1 MIGRVKA
8 MTTLTM
14 ELPEKVFAAMRVGPD
29 EFTKEMRLAAAAAWY
44 EQGKISQEVAAR
56 IAGMNRTEFLLA
68 LARMGKNS
76 FQVDFNDLDM
86 ELARG

>member
-1 MIGRVKA
+1 

-29 EFTKEMRLAAAAAWY
+29 EFTKEMRLEAAAAWY